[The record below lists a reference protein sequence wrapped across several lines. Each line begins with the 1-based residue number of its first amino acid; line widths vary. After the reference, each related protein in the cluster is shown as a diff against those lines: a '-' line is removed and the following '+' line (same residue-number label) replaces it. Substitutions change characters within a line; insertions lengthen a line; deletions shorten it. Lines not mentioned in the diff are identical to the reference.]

1 MKRLILTAI
10 CLLIFLSAS
19 SQEKK
24 RLRGFDG
31 GMMVHTGYLQGDL
44 DAIDYTAKG
53 APLDRKC
60 IEIKI
65 DMDNK
70 SENKKR

>member
-19 SQEKK
+19 AQETK

-44 DAIDYTAKG
+44 DAIDYT
-53 APLDRKC
+53 RF
-60 IEIKI
+60 INTKI
-65 DMDNK
+65 PQSSDIH
-70 SENKKR
+70 SKKRLDAG